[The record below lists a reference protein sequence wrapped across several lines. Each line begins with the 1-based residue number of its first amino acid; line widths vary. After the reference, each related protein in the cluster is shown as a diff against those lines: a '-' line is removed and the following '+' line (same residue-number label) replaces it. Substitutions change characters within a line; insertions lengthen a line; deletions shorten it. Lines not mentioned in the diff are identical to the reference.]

1 MSYYLASEVGRWED
15 KSAVHQNKPT
25 GIWEFEEQTL
35 LKSFQNESHVSSEAG
50 S

>member
-1 MSYYLASEVGRWED
+1 MGRLED

-25 GIWEFEEQTL
+25 EIWEFGECTINE
-35 LKSFQNESHVSSEAG
+35 SFQNESHISSEAG